1 MIIAC
6 DVDNI
11 LNNLTE
17 SVLKVYN
24 ADHNDNLKIENIKSY
39 GIEEYVK
46 PEFKKDFPSLFLDKR
61 VWKGVSVMPGCIEV
75 LKKWYDNGHEIYFV
89 TATNTENMHKKAE
102 WLQRTFPFMDVRK
115 NLICMQKKQMLS
127 GNIDVLID
135 DCIDNLDNGKYHSIV
150 FDYPWNQDEYR
161 VPDSPFN
168 YRFLSHRAYNW
179 EDIDRQLQI
188 TYDYMSNPTL
198 QNKLPRFIHR

>member
-6 DVDNI
+6 DVDNV

-24 ADHNDNLKIENIKSY
+24 SDHNDNLKIEDIKSY
-39 GIEEYVK
+39 GIEDYVK

-61 VWKGVSVMPGCIEV
+61 VWKGISVMPGCVEV
-75 LKKWYDNGHEIYFV
+75 LKKWHDNGHEIYFV

-102 WLQRTFPFMDVRK
+102 WLQSTFPFMDVRK
-115 NLICMQKKQMLS
+115 NLICMQKKQMLGIS
-127 GNIDVLID
+127 IDVLID
-135 DCIDNLDNGKYHSIV
+135 DCLSNLDNGRYHSIV
-150 FDYPWNQDEYR
+150 FDCPWNQNEYR
-161 VPDSPFN
+161 VPNSPFEH
-168 YRFLSHRAYNW
+168 RFLSHRAYNW

-188 TYDYMSNPTL
+188 VANYIPQY
-198 QNKLPRFIHR
+198 KW

>member
-6 DVDNI
+6 DVDNV

-24 ADHNDNLKIENIKSY
+24 ADHNDNLKIEDIKFY

-46 PEFKKDFPSLFLDKR
+46 PEFKKDFPFLFLDKR
-61 VWKGVSVMPGCIEV
+61 VWKGISVISGCVEV
-75 LKKWYDNGHEIYFV
+75 LKKWHDNNHEIYFV

-135 DCIDNLDNGKYHSIV
+135 DCINNLDNGKYHSIV

-179 EDIDRQLQI
+179 EDVDRQLQI
-188 TYDYMSNPTL
+188 TNDYMSNPAL
-198 QNKLPRFIHR
+198 QNKFP

>member
-6 DVDNI
+6 DVDNV

-24 ADHNDNLKIENIKSY
+24 ADHNDNLKIEDIKSY
-39 GIEEYVK
+39 SIEDYVK
-46 PEFKKDFPSLFLDKR
+46 PEFKKGFPSLFLDKR
-61 VWKGVSVMPGCIEV
+61 VWKGISVIPDCVEV

-198 QNKLPRFIHR
+198 QNKFPRFTHK

>member
-6 DVDNI
+6 DVDNV

-17 SVLKVYN
+17 SVLQVYN
-24 ADHNDNLKIENIKSY
+24 SDYNDNLKIEDIKSY
-39 GIEEYVK
+39 GIEDYVK

-61 VWKGVSVMPGCIEV
+61 VWKGISVIPGCVEV
-75 LKKWYDNGHEIYFV
+75 LKKWHDKGHEIYFV

-102 WLQRTFPFMDVRK
+102 WLQRTFPFMDVKK

-135 DCIDNLDNGKYHSIV
+135 DHLGNIIGGRYFSILLS
-150 FDYPWNQDEYR
+150 YPWNDDINVMIHPYRCDNWDE
-161 VPDSPFN
+161 
-168 YRFLSHRAYNW
+168 
-179 EDIDRQLQI
+179 IDKALEQVYYAVSCE
-188 TYDYMSNPTL
+188 YDE
-198 QNKLPRFIHR
+198 

>member
-6 DVDNI
+6 DVDNV

-24 ADHNDNLKIENIKSY
+24 ADHNDNLKIKDIKSY

-46 PEFKKDFPSLFLDKR
+46 PEFKKGFPSLFLDKR
-61 VWKGVSVMPGCIEV
+61 VWKGISVMPGCVEV
-75 LKKWYDNGHEIYFV
+75 LKKWHDNGHEIYFV

-127 GNIDVLID
+127 GNIDILID

-161 VPDSPFN
+161 VPGSPFN

-179 EDIDRQLQI
+179 EDVDRQLQI

-198 QNKLPRFIHR
+198 QNKFPRFVHR

>member
-6 DVDNI
+6 DVDNV

-24 ADHNDNLKIENIKSY
+24 SDYNDNLKIEDIKSY
-39 GIEEYVK
+39 GIEDYVK

-61 VWKGVSVMPGCIEV
+61 VWKGISVIPGCVEV
-75 LKKWYDNGHEIYFV
+75 LKKWYDKGHEIYFV

-102 WLQRTFPFMDVRK
+102 WLQRTFPFMDVKK
-115 NLICMQKKQMLS
+115 NLICMQKKQMLG

-135 DCIDNLDNGKYHSIV
+135 DCISNLDNGEYHTIV
-150 FDYPWNQDEYR
+150 FDYPWNNQEEYR
-161 VPDSPFN
+161 VPKSFLN
-168 YRFLSHRAYNW
+168 YRFQSHRAYCW
-179 EDIDRQLQI
+179 EDIDRALQEI
-188 TYDYMSNPTL
+188 DNYIIEWNIP
-198 QNKLPRFIHR
+198 F